1 MLAFVNANLIDG
13 TGSAPVAG
21 TTVLVD
27 GERIATVDT
36 AVGATVGAPVGAGA
50 SAPAVPAGATVI
62 DLKGKTLLPG
72 LIDSHSH
79 LGGRDYPPGLDNAK
93 NSFDYAPMRDY
104 ALASGVTT
112 IRSCGDFLHDTVG
125 TRDKIN
131 GGALRGPRL
140 ICSGKSFQRKDAHPS
155 RTIWG
160 NDPETCENAGAYPGT
175 PEQARELVRELV
187 AAGVDYIKI
196 IVADSFLFIYP
207 ERIEPLADDV
217 MEAIIDEA
225 HKLGKWVMCHID
237 SAPDAIKLIGYG
249 ADEINHLISM
259 GIAELPDEADYDR
272 LFELMVAKGTWFV
285 PTITVV
291 RTYNHIVLE
300 KGAPATI
307 DEYFIPHYKRA
318 YEAGLRMGCGCDSG
332 APAVLWGSSLHAEL
346 KEYVYNLG
354 MSPLEAI
361 KCATQNNAIILG
373 IDDKVGTIKEGMLAD
388 LLIVDGDPS
397 KRIDDLDAVSMVF
410 REGSIVVDNML
421 A

>member
-1 MLAFVNANLIDG
+1 V
-13 TGSAPVAG
+13 
-21 TTVLVD
+21 TVPD
-27 GERIATVDT
+27 D
-36 AVGATVGAPVGAGA
+36 
-50 SAPAVPAGATVI
+50 ATVI
-62 DLKGKTLLPG
+62 DLNGKTLMPG
-72 LIDSHSH
+72 LIESHAH

-93 NSFDYAPMRDY
+93 NSFNYAPMRDY

-112 IRSCGDFLHDTVG
+112 IRSCGDFMHDSLD
-125 TRDKIN
+125 TRDRIDQ
-131 GGALRGPRL
+131 GFLRGPRL
-140 ICSGKSFQRKDAHPS
+140 VCSGKQFQRRDAHPS

-160 NDPETCENAGAYPGT
+160 NDPETCENAGAYPET

-237 SAPDAIKLIGYG
+237 SAPDAIKLIGFG

-259 GIAELPDEADYDR
+259 GIAKLPDEASYDE
-272 LFELMVAKGTWFV
+272 LFSLMVKKGTWFV

-291 RTYNHIVLE
+291 RTYNYIILD

-307 DEYFIPHYKRA
+307 DEYFIPHYKKA
-318 YEAGLRMGCGCDSG
+318 YEAGVRMGCGCDSG
-332 APAVLWGSSLHAEL
+332 APAVLWGPSLHAEL

-354 MSPLEAI
+354 MPPLEAI
-361 KCATQNNAIILG
+361 KCATKNNAIILG
-373 IDDKVGTIKEGMLAD
+373 IDDKVGTIEKGMLAD
-388 LLIVDGDPS
+388 ILIVDGDPS
-397 KRIDDLDAVSMVF
+397 KKIDDLDAVSMVL

-421 A
+421 S